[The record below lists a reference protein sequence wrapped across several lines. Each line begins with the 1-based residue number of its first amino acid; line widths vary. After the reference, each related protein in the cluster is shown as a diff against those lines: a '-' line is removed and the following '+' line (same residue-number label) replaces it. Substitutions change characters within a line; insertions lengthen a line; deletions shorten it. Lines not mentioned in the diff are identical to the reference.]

1 MTASTK
7 TFNDVISFIR
17 KEFDKPEAFVGL
29 HEPLFAGNE
38 KKYLIEAVDST
49 FVSSVGKFVDLFE
62 QNIKDYTGAGYA
74 VATVN
79 GSAALHIALLLA
91 GVKPGDLVITQP
103 LTFIATCNA
112 IKYAQAEP
120 VFVDIDRDTLGLSP
134 VHLRNFLKEH
144 AIIKSG
150 ELIHKSTQRKIA
162 ACVPM
167 HTFGHPVHLDE
178 LLQVCQEYNL
188 PVVEDAAESL
198 GSQYKSKQTGTFGLI
213 GTYSFNGNKTITCGG
228 GGMVVTNNEGL
239 AKLAKHLT
247 TQAKKPHPWDF
258 DHDHVGYNYRMPNI
272 NAALGCGQL
281 EMLNRFLENKRK
293 LADRYKAFFK
303 NSNISFVDE
312 PVNCK
317 ANFWLNAVLLKDRTE
332 RDLFLKETNANKV
345 MTRPSWTLM
354 NKLSMFSSAIIT
366 DYSNAQYVEDRL
378 VNIPSSPRVS

>member
-1 MTASTK
+1 MTASTR

-17 KEFDKPEAFVGL
+17 TEFDKPEAFVGL

-62 QNIKDYTGAGYA
+62 KNIKDYTGAGYA

-103 LTFIATCNA
+103 VTFIATCNA

-134 VHLRNFLKEH
+134 VHLRNFLKQNT
-144 AIIKSG
+144 IIKSG
-150 ELIHKSTQRKIA
+150 EVIHKSTQRKIA

-178 LLQVCQEYNL
+178 LLEVCQEYNL

-198 GSQYKSKQTGTFGLI
+198 GSKYKNKQTGTFGLI

-247 TQAKKPHPWDF
+247 TQAKRPHPWDF

-281 EMLNRFLENKRK
+281 EMLERFLDNKRK

-303 NSNISFVDE
+303 NTNISFFDE
-312 PVNCK
+312 PANCK

-332 RDLFLKETNANKV
+332 RDVFLKETNENKV

-354 NKLSMFSSAIIT
+354 NKLSMFSNAIT
-366 DYSNAQYVEDRL
+366 ADLTNSQYVEDRL

>member
-17 KEFDKPEAFVGL
+17 KEFDQPEAFVGL

-38 KKYLIEAVDST
+38 RKYLIEAVDST

-62 QNIKDYTGAGYA
+62 QNIRDYTGAGHA

-120 VFVDIDRDTLGLSP
+120 VFVDIDLDTLGLSP
-134 VHLRNFLKEH
+134 VHLRTFLKENT
-144 AIIKSG
+144 IIKSG
-150 ELIHKSTQRKIA
+150 ELIHKSTLRKIA

-198 GSQYKSKQTGTFGLI
+198 GSQYKNKQTGTFGLI

-228 GGMVVTNNEGL
+228 GGMIVTNNGGL

-281 EMLNRFLENKRK
+281 EMLDRFLDNKRK
-293 LADRYKAFFK
+293 LANRYKTFFK
-303 NSNISFVDE
+303 NSDISFVDE
-312 PVNCK
+312 PANCK
-317 ANFWLNAVLLKDRTE
+317 ANFWLNAVLLKDRTQ

-354 NKLSMFSSAIIT
+354 NKLSMFSTAIT
-366 DYSNAQYVEDRL
+366 SDLTNCQYVEDRL